1 MLRVALHLIVLQN
14 SHLPKN
20 TPVRNP
26 IFIHDNPAYTA
37 SEAARMLNLPVATL
51 KAWCFGQAYRL
62 PSGAR
67 KKFQPVIRPADAK
80 DRLLSF
86 ANLCELHVLSAIRRV
101 HKISLPKVRASLDYV
116 RVELDSD
123 RPLLDRDFKTNG
135 IDLFVR
141 HASKLLNVS
150 KQGQEALRG
159 EFESALARIERDS
172 KGMPVRLFPFS
183 RSSTAGKEQ
192 PRTVVIDP
200 RLSFGR
206 PVLSKVAVPTEVI
219 VDRFRA
225 GDSVPEMAKDYGVGE
240 KEIEEALRFE
250 QRRAA

>member
-1 MLRVALHLIVLQN
+1 
-14 SHLPKN
+14 
-20 TPVRNP
+20 VRNP
-26 IFIHDNPAYTA
+26 AFIHDNPAYTA
-37 SEAARMLNLPVATL
+37 SEAARILGLPPATL

-62 PSGAR
+62 PSGTR
-67 KKFQPVIRPADAK
+67 KKFQPVIRPADGKA
-80 DRLLSF
+80 RLLSF
-86 ANLCELHVLSAIRRV
+86 ANLCELHVLSAIRRN
-101 HKISLPKVRASLDYV
+101 HKIPLPKVRASLNYV
-116 RVELDSD
+116 CAELGSE

-150 KQGQEALRG
+150 RQGQEAMRG
-159 EFESALARIERDS
+159 DFELALARIERDRS
-172 KGMPVRLFPFS
+172 GTPIRLFPFS
-183 RSSTAGKEQ
+183 RTSTADKEQ

-206 PVLSKVAVPTEVI
+206 PVISKVAVPTEIV

-225 GDSVPEMAKDYGVGE
+225 GDSVAEMAGDYGVGE
-240 KEIEEALRFE
+240 EEIEEALRFE

>member
-1 MLRVALHLIVLQN
+1 MKDTA
-14 SHLPKN
+14 
-20 TPVRNP
+20 
-26 IFIHDNPAYTA
+26 FIHDDPAYTA
-37 SEAARMLNLPVATL
+37 SEAARILDLPVATL
-51 KAWCFGQAYRL
+51 RAWCFGQAGRST
-62 PSGAR
+62 SGTKTR
-67 KKFQPVIRPADAK
+67 FRQVIRPADAQ

-86 ANLCELHVLSAIRRV
+86 ANLCELHVLSAIRRN
-101 HKISLPKVRASLDYV
+101 HKIPLPKVRASLDYV
-116 RVELDSD
+116 RAELGSE

-150 KQGQEALRG
+150 QQGQEALRG
-159 EFESALARIERDS
+159 EFEMALARIERDR
-172 KGMPVRLFPFS
+172 KGTPVRLFPFS
-183 RSSTAGKEQ
+183 RSSTTSKGQ

-219 VDRFRA
+219 VDRFRT
-225 GDSVPEMAKDYGVGE
+225 GDSVAEMAGDYGVGKE
-240 KEIEEALRFE
+240 EIEEALRFE